1 MEADMNG
8 SPKTAV
14 QRVADAVRYWSERL
28 GGGAP
33 LPSQEELAEQFSV
46 SRDTVQ
52 KALKLL
58 AEEGLIDS
66 IRGSG
71 TFVAGAVPDADVD
84 EDEDELEPAI
94 LALGPHLDG
103 AFQAAHVTI
112 DFFGFTA
119 ETLAK
124 ELTPRLV
131 RVWLTDSTPPESLH
145 IRLLLPDMERLAV
158 PRAVDE
164 PEDPRP
170 LDRLRGVA
178 TRSVGSLREAVED
191 LRSRQAVLDSS
202 LEVRTVPMTPQVKLF
217 IINRDL
223 ALRGWYT
230 LIPRVVELSDR
241 SGTGTKEVEIYD
253 FMGLDANLLLQRPHA
268 VAESQYW
275 FDSLWSTIAV
285 DYKLSE

>member
-1 MEADMNG
+1 MNG

-33 LPSQEELAEQFSV
+33 LPSQEELAEQFNV

-58 AEEGLIDS
+58 SEEGLIDS

-84 EDEDELEPAI
+84 GDELEPAI
-94 LALGPHLDG
+94 LALGPHLDR
-103 AFQAAHVTI
+103 AFQAPHVTI

-158 PRAVDE
+158 PRAVDAAD
-164 PEDPRP
+164 DPRP
-170 LDRLRGVA
+170 LERLRGVA
-178 TRSVGSLREAVED
+178 SRSVGSLREAVED
-191 LRSRQAVLDSS
+191 LRSRNAVLDSS

-217 IINRDL
+217 VINKDL
-223 ALRGWYT
+223 ALRGWYK
-230 LIPRVVELSDR
+230 LVRRKVELPER
-241 SGTGTKEVEIYD
+241 SGSGMEDVDIYD

-268 VAESQYW
+268 VAESQEW
-275 FDSLWSTIAV
+275 FDSLWSIIAV
-285 DYKLSE
+285 DSKLSE